1 MEEINL
7 THEERKKS
15 DTVTYL
21 VVGLMIF
28 LVLFS
33 AVQSFQIGNI
43 EERAINGNYA
53 VPSRASAADS
63 SGAAAPRAA
72 APQMVGGC

>member
-1 MEEINL
+1 MEETNQI
-7 THEERKKS
+7 HEERKKS
-15 DTVTYL
+15 NTVTYL

-53 VPSRASAADS
+53 LQGRASAAGS